1 LEEARKDITNSGK
14 ITIRQVS
21 ATDRKLE
28 VRQRM
33 RRRYAHKDYPDEFP
47 YRCKCIAVFQTL
59 DGVDVLL
66 FALYVYEHGD
76 NNASPNTK
84 KVYISYLD
92 SVHFMRPRNMRTFI
106 YHEILIAYLDYAR
119 RKGFISAHIWACP
132 PLKGDDYIFY
142 CKPEDQK
149 TPRDTRLRQWY
160 MDMLVECQKRDIVA
174 KITNMYDLYIV
185 DSTLDATAIPYL
197 EGDYFSGEAEN
208 IIKDLEEGKGSKA
221 VIAGKKN
228 KKKKGNESHFSR
240 SNSIVT
246 EIDDESDRKSI
257 CSEISKE
264 EERDAVLVKLGDII
278 RPMKDSFIV
287 AFLNLEGVEPL
298 NDTAKSVASQLQSN
312 QEKMPATIDESSSVR
327 IIDDDKE
334 DIDSDI
340 INNRQAFLNL
350 CRVNYY
356 QFDQLRRAKYSSMM
370 ILWHLHNRDAPKFV
384 QQCSLCKN
392 DLLSGNR
399 YHCSVCPDFD
409 ICEEC
414 YQDPSVCRGSC
425 THELMPQPV
434 DGDAQNASNGR
445 SQLTEEQR
453 RNRQEMSAAHIQLIE
468 HASLCDNP
476 NCPSTN
482 CPKMKKYL
490 QHHHECKVNYYF
502 SSYHHNHT
510 LSCETQHFF
519 PYCIVQLP
527 NCKICK
533 NILLLLR
540 MHAVKCSK
548 RDCRFPLCMKFR
560 ERLRQLAQQ
569 QQAMDDRRRQ
579 EMNRHYRSGG
589 SMVSEE

>member
-1 LEEARKDITNSGK
+1 
-14 ITIRQVS
+14 
-21 ATDRKLE
+21 
-28 VRQRM
+28 M
-33 RRRYAHKDYPDEFP
+33 RRRYAHKNYPDEFP

-66 FALYVYEHGD
+66 FALYLYEHGE

-92 SVHFMRPRNMRTFI
+92 SVHFMRPRKMRTFI
-106 YHEILIAYLDYAR
+106 YHEILIGYLDYAR
-119 RKGFISAHIWACP
+119 RKGFVSAHIWACP

-160 MDMLVECQKRDIVA
+160 MDMLVECQKRDIVG

-185 DSTLDATAIPYL
+185 DTSLDATAIPYL

-208 IIKDLEEGKGSKA
+208 IIKDLEEGKGSKSFVA
-221 VIAGKKN
+221 AKKN
-228 KKKKGNESHFSR
+228 KKKKGKETNYSR
-240 SNSIVT
+240 SNSTVT
-246 EIDDESDRKSI
+246 EVDDESDRKSI

-287 AFLNLEGVEPL
+287 AFLNWEGVVNQNEA
-298 NDTAKSVASQLQSN
+298 TIKSAGSQLQN
-312 QEKMPATIDESSSVR
+312 MEEQKTETANDESSAVR
-327 IIDDDKE
+327 AAKVIDDDKE

-340 INNRQAFLNL
+340 INSRQAFLNL

-384 QQCSLCKN
+384 QQCSLCKS

-414 YQDPSVCRGSC
+414 YQDPNVVRGTC
-425 THELMPQPV
+425 KHDLIPQPV

-453 RNRQEMSAAHIQLIE
+453 RTRQEMSAAHIQLIE
-468 HASLCDNP
+468 HASLCENP

-490 QHHHECKVNYYF
+490 QHHSECKVITFY
-502 SSYHHNHT
+502 S
-510 LSCETQHFF
+510 
-519 PYCIVQLP
+519 
-527 NCKICK
+527 
-533 NILLLLR
+533 LLL
-540 MHAVKCSK
+540 
-548 RDCRFPLCMKFR
+548 FFW
-560 ERLRQLAQQ
+560 
-569 QQAMDDRRRQ
+569 
-579 EMNRHYRSGG
+579 NHYACTP
-589 SMVSEE
+589 